1 MKRAIQALLFGLIIF
16 CSLSSCG
23 QSFDPEDR
31 VFSCMSE
38 RFADQGVQLEP
49 TLDSLEQHYIDQG
62 ILKDNS
68 GQAKLDFY
76 QNIIDEGEVPGIE
89 YSEVMRRVI
98 QSYPK
103 NDILLACTEPNGDID
118 STELYNSAFYQLIEK
133 IHSDFQKSGTVSP
146 VTAAQAFVNN
156 LTAEDFERK
165 FFRAHMLLTYTM
177 VADRDR
183 AYMRELPK
191 KISSDTEIP
200 PGFNI
205 QITADNQIITDSGNV
220 TYSELKSELDKYFE
234 DFNDKSH
241 VRIQVS
247 EQTAYSLY
255 TEIMSTVEESYF
267 DLRNAQAVKQFSLP
281 YFELSEEDQK
291 KIKSEFPSRIIEVA
305 PK

>member
-1 MKRAIQALLFGLIIF
+1 
-16 CSLSSCG
+16 
-23 QSFDPEDR
+23 
-31 VFSCMSE
+31 
-38 RFADQGVQLEP
+38 
-49 TLDSLEQHYIDQG
+49 
-62 ILKDNS
+62 
-68 GQAKLDFY
+68 
-76 QNIIDEGEVPGIE
+76 
-89 YSEVMRRVI
+89 
-98 QSYPK
+98 
-103 NDILLACTEPNGDID
+103 
-118 STELYNSAFYQLIEK
+118 
-133 IHSDFQKSGTVSP
+133 
-146 VTAAQAFVNN
+146 
-156 LTAEDFERK
+156 
-165 FFRAHMLLTYTM
+165 M